1 MSIKRIKAGSGERC
15 APKEGE
21 IICVE
26 ARRRDRSQAHS
37 HFGPN
42 EMTKAKLFEKQAQT
56 AAHAPDKAPAAAT
69 DTFKEY
75 AELWRAAQSPA
86 DPDAVRYP
94 LKRAYAATLLD
105 EEGNPLVDARGKP
118 LGEFGDMA
126 LVDINKLRLQ
136 TLQKSLLAGYA
147 RASVEVT
154 MHYVK
159 TVMRHAF
166 DEKRIPTDP
175 TIRLKMPRR
184 DTLDTAGV
192 VTAEEVPT
200 HAEALAILA
209 GAPAPFRFA
218 VALGIG
224 CGLRVGEV
232 LAVTPAQID
241 LEANTLT
248 VDAQEPRRGRV
259 GPKTWRGVRTI
270 ELPDVVALALRQAL
284 RGDPAANVPL
294 MTGPRGGRPRSDE
307 FYAHAWRPA
316 LKAAGLGEKRFKF
329 HAARHYCVSSMLAR
343 GVPIT
348 EVANYIGDAV
358 ETVSE
363 VYAHW
368 LRDSDSLAKGALDA
382 ALGPVPPEPTDETGD
397 EATGDGGSK

>member
-1 MSIKRIKAGSGERC
+1 MSVKRIKAASGERC

-26 ARRRDRSQAHS
+26 SRRLDRSQAHR
-37 HFGPN
+37 HFGKN
-42 EMTKAKLFEKQAQT
+42 EMSKAKLFERQSQAE
-56 AAHAPDKAPAAAT
+56 AHAPGKAPAPST
-69 DTFKEY
+69 DTFEAY
-75 AELWRAAQSPA
+75 GELWRAAQRPA
-86 DPDAVRYP
+86 DPNAVLYP
-94 LKRAYAATLLD
+94 LKRAYAGTLVD
-105 EEGNPLVDARGKP
+105 DKGKPLVDGKGKP
-118 LGEFGDMA
+118 LGPFGEMV

-136 TLQKSLLAGYA
+136 CLQNGLLNGYA

-166 DEKRIPTDP
+166 DEQRIPTDP

-184 DTLDTAGV
+184 DTLDTAGI

-232 LAVTPAQID
+232 LGVTPAQID
-241 LEANTLT
+241 LAAGTLR

-270 ELPDVVALALRQAL
+270 ELPDVVKLALRQAL
-284 RGDPAANVPL
+284 RDDPPDNVPL
-294 MTGPRGGRPRSDE
+294 MTGPRGGRPRNDE
-307 FYAHAWRPA
+307 FYSHVWRPA
-316 LKAAGLGEKRFKF
+316 LKAAGLDAKRFKF
-329 HAARHYCVSSMLAR
+329 HAARHYCVSAMLAR

-348 EVANYIGDAV
+348 EVAAYVGDAV
-358 ETVSE
+358 ETISST
-363 VYAHW
+363 YAHW
-368 LRDSDSLAKGALDA
+368 LRDSDPMAKGALDA
-382 ALGPVPPEPTDETGD
+382 ALGPVPPKPKDESEG
-397 EATGDGGSK
+397 EATGDGTTK

>member
-1 MSIKRIKAGSGERC
+1 MSIRRVTAGSGQRC
-15 APKEGE
+15 APREGV

-26 ARRRDRSQAHS
+26 ARRLDRSQAHS

-42 EMTKAKLFEKQAQT
+42 EMTKAKLFEKQSQT
-56 AAHAPDKAPAAAT
+56 AEHAPDKAPAASS
-69 DTFKEY
+69 DTFEEY
-75 AELWRAAQSPA
+75 AELWRAAQRPA
-86 DPDAVRYP
+86 DPNSVQYP
-94 LKRAYAATLLD
+94 LKRAYAAEL
-105 EEGNPLVDARGKP
+105 PKP
-118 LGEFGDMA
+118 YASVFGELA
-126 LVDINKLRLQ
+126 LTKIDKLRLQ
-136 TLQKSLLAGYA
+136 ALQNILLDGYA
-147 RASVEVT
+147 RATVEVT

-159 TVMRHAF
+159 TVMRQAF
-166 DEKRIPTDP
+166 DDGRIPTDP

-184 DTLDTAGV
+184 DSRDRNGV

-218 VALGIG
+218 VALGLG

-232 LAVTPAQID
+232 LGVTPAQVD
-241 LEANTLT
+241 LVANTLT

-284 RGDPAANVPL
+284 RGDPPADVPL
-294 MTGPRGGRPRSDE
+294 MSGARGGRPRNDE
-307 FYAHAWRPA
+307 FYSKAWRPA
-316 LKAAGLGEKRFKF
+316 LKAAGFDPKRYKF
-329 HAARHYCVSSMLAR
+329 HAARHYCVSAMLAR

-348 EVANYIGDAV
+348 EVAAYVGDAV
-358 ETVSE
+358 ETVSA

-368 LRDSDSLAKGALDA
+368 LRDSDSMAKGALDA
-382 ALGPVPPEPTDETGD
+382 ALGPVPPKPEVKPD
-397 EATGDGGSK
+397 EATGEGTGK